1 MANLTSNTANKKKII
16 WKPFQYQRQF
26 DESVKPKCYLST
38 GYGGGK
44 TYSLVMKMLK
54 LAKINRGVP
63 GGLLCPTLKMFKRDV
78 LPTIKEICWRYGI
91 KYHFH
96 KTDFVLTLP
105 QVKGQIWIFH
115 GEDEGESI
123 RGPNLGYM
131 LINEVTLLD
140 KATFDAALA
149 RVRVKRAPLRQVA
162 MSGTPEGFN
171 WAYDYFIADQRE
183 DTDLIFGDMR
193 ENTFIAEDYAKMLM
207 ESYDELMVEQFVK
220 GRFVNLNGKAALYAF
235 DRSKHTSEAIERER
249 GLPIWVTCDF
259 NVYPMAATLWNRM
272 PLDSPYLLKAFDEIN
287 LHSAS
292 TEDLARAIRAKVG
305 VEDEVVIFPDPAG
318 KARSTKSN
326 VTDIDILEDAG
337 FKDIRYKKK
346 IKSVRDCLNAA
357 NSLIAK
363 NKIILN
369 SKMCKQTIMDFEKTS
384 IKAGTSELD
393 KKDPML
399 THWVDGFK
407 NMADYEFPIVVG
419 AGSWRTQ
426 AIR

>member
-1 MANLTSNTANKKKII
+1 MTSSTRSKTVVKWN
-16 WKPFQYQRQF
+16 PFAYQRAF
-26 DESVKPKCYLST
+26 DQSTKPKVYLST

-78 LPTIKEICWRYGI
+78 LPTIKEICWKYGI

-96 KTDFVLTLP
+96 KTEFLLTFP
-105 QVKGQIWIFH
+105 QAKAQIWVFH

-131 LINEVTLLD
+131 CINEVTLLD
-140 KATFDAALA
+140 KPTFDAAIA
-149 RVRVKRAPLRQVA
+149 RVRVKRAKLRQVA

-171 WAYDYFIADQRE
+171 WAYDYFIAEQRE
-183 DTDLIFGDMR
+183 DTDLIYGDMR
-193 ENTFIAEDYAKMLM
+193 ENTHIAEDYAKMLM

-220 GRFVNLNGKAALYAF
+220 GKFVNLNGKAALYSF
-235 DRSKHTSEAIERER
+235 DRAKHTSPEIERIR

-272 PLDSPYLLKAFDEIN
+272 GPDSPVVLRGFDEIN

-292 TEDLARAIRAKVG
+292 TEDLARVIRSKVG

-318 KARSTKSN
+318 TARSTKSN
-326 VTDIDILEDAG
+326 VTDIEILEAAK
-337 FKDIRYKKK
+337 FADIRYKKK

-357 NSLIAK
+357 NALISK
-363 NKIILN
+363 DKVILN
-369 SKMCKQTIMDFEKTS
+369 SKTCKQTIMDFEKVSLKT
-384 IKAGTSELD
+384 GTAELD
-393 KKDPML
+393 KKDPMR

-407 NMADYEFPIVVG
+407 NMADYEFPITVG
-419 AGSWRTQ
+419 AGGWRTQ
-426 AIR
+426 QVR